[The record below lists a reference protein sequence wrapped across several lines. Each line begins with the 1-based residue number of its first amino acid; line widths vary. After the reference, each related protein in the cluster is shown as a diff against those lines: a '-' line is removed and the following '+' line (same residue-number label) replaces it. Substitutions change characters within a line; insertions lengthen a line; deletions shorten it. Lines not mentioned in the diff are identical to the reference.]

1 MNASGQPI
9 RPGTDPNEIV
19 ALLKRPGTISDLSK
33 SRPGLKA
40 SSDVSDVSDVSSR
53 QLTNPVLWEDSMKA
67 VIREGVKEF

>member
-19 ALLKRPGTISDLSK
+19 ALLKRPESRPLE

-40 SSDVSDVSDVSSR
+40 SSSDVSDVSSR